1 MLNSCFRVLSS
12 CMKDSHAKS
21 TRVATWSN
29 RLRYVHGY
37 SYSNKMAACKLRLVQ
52 VQVNGESQP
61 KVCASLDNEKRV
73 VDITK
78 LDPSIPGDMKSF
90 LEAGEPAMTSAQR
103 FVMSHA
109 HFNNC

>member
-1 MLNSCFRVLSS
+1 
-12 CMKDSHAKS
+12 MKDSHARSKL
-21 TRVATWSN
+21 TRVATWYT

-37 SYSNKMAACKLRLVQ
+37 SYSNKMAACQLRLVQ
-52 VQVNGESQP
+52 VQVDGESQP
-61 KVCASLDNEKRV
+61 KVCVSLDKEKRV

-103 FVMSHA
+103 LVLSHA
-109 HFNNC
+109 H